1 MNKVE
6 VFDPPMCCS
15 TGVCG
20 PSVDPAL
27 ARFAA
32 DLHWL
37 ANQRI
42 AVERYNLAQQPQA
55 FAASEVVKTALKQY
69 GNECLPLILLNG
81 AVVSKGCY
89 PTRDELARLTGVEPD
104 QPVQAQP
111 GAQLP
116 VIQTQVLL
124 GMVAMTTEN
133 MNRPPGECHTHSL
146 LHR

>member
-20 PSVDPAL
+20 PSVEPAL
-27 ARFAA
+27 VRFAT

-55 FAASEVVKTALKQY
+55 FAASAVVRTALKQY

-81 AVVSKGCY
+81 VVISKGSY
-89 PTRDELARLTGVEPD
+89 PARDELARLTGVAME
-104 QPVQAQP
+104 QPSEAQT
-111 GAQLP
+111 GAKLP
-116 VIQTQVLL
+116 VINT
-124 GMVAMTTEN
+124 
-133 MNRPPGECHTHSL
+133 RCC
-146 LHR
+146 

>member
-1 MNKVE
+1 LTTGQGKYLRLFLCDKRLATKGKNMNKVE

-27 ARFAA
+27 VRFAT

-37 ANQRI
+37 ANQKL

-55 FAASEVVKTALKQY
+55 FAASEVVKTALRQY
-69 GNECLPLILLNG
+69 GNECLPLILLDG
-81 AVVSKGCY
+81 AVISKGCY
-89 PTRDELARLTGVEPD
+89 PTRDELARLTGVEPEQTG
-104 QPVQAQP
+104 QPQT

-116 VIQTQVLL
+116 VIQTK
-124 GMVAMTTEN
+124 
-133 MNRPPGECHTHSL
+133 CC
-146 LHR
+146 

>member
-27 ARFAA
+27 ARFSS

-42 AVERYNLAQQPQA
+42 AVERSPARTRKKPQSRTSS
-55 FAASEVVKTALKQY
+55 FS
-69 GNECLPLILLNG
+69 
-81 AVVSKGCY
+81 
-89 PTRDELARLTGVEPD
+89 RARLRIF
-104 QPVQAQP
+104 
-111 GAQLP
+111 LSR
-116 VIQTQVLL
+116 
-124 GMVAMTTEN
+124 M
-133 MNRPPGECHTHSL
+133 RPWT
-146 LHR
+146 

>member
-1 MNKVE
+1 MTKVQ

-27 ARFAA
+27 ARFSS

-37 ANQRI
+37 ANQKI

-55 FAASEVVKTALKQY
+55 FAASEVVRAALGQH

-89 PTRDELARLTGVEPD
+89 PTRNELARLTGVEPE
-104 QPVQAQP
+104 QAHT
-111 GAQLP
+111 GAKLP
-116 VIQTQVLL
+116 VINT
-124 GMVAMTTEN
+124 
-133 MNRPPGECHTHSL
+133 RC
-146 LHR
+146 

>member
-1 MNKVE
+1 MNKIE
-6 VFDPPMCCS
+6 VFDPPQCCS

-20 PSVDPAL
+20 PVVDPAL

-42 AVERYNLAQQPQA
+42 AIERYNLARQPQA
-55 FAASEVVKTALKQY
+55 FAASEVVKNALQHD

-81 AVVSKGCY
+81 AVISKGRY

-104 QPVQAQP
+104 QPA
-111 GAQLP
+111 GAEQTGMKLP
-116 VIQTQVLL
+116 VI
-124 GMVAMTTEN
+124 N
-133 MNRPPGECHTHSL
+133 
-146 LHR
+146 

>member
-1 MNKVE
+1 MKKVE

-27 ARFAA
+27 ARFSS

-55 FAASEVVKTALKQY
+55 FAANEVVKAALQEY
-69 GNECLPLILLNG
+69 GNECLPLILLDG
-81 AVVSKGCY
+81 AILSKGCY
-89 PTRDELARLTGVEPD
+89 PQREILAQFTGLEAEQGADRSPVDARKPVE
-104 QPVQAQP
+104 
-111 GAQLP
+111 LP
-116 VIQTQVLL
+116 VIGT
-124 GMVAMTTEN
+124 
-133 MNRPPGECHTHSL
+133 RCC
-146 LHR
+146 

>member
-1 MNKVE
+1 MNKIE

-15 TGVCG
+15 SGVCG

-27 ARFAA
+27 ARFSS

-42 AVERYNLAQQPQA
+42 AVERFNLAQQPQA
-55 FAASEVVKTALKQY
+55 FAASEVVKTALKQF

-89 PTRDELARLTGVEPD
+89 PARDELARLTGAEPD

-111 GAQLP
+111 AQLP
-116 VIQTQVLL
+116 VIQTK
-124 GMVAMTTEN
+124 
-133 MNRPPGECHTHSL
+133 CC
-146 LHR
+146 